1 MIVCFGSINLD
12 LIFRLPALPLVGQT
26 VLGPN
31 LQIEP
36 GGKGANQAVAAARD
50 GAVVVFAGA
59 VGRDALATD
68 ALALLRQSGID
79 LTRVIQSDLATG
91 AASIC
96 VDPAGHNLIA
106 VASGANLAA
115 RAAQIEDQLLGVR
128 STVLLQME
136 CAPAETEALIRRARA
151 AGSRIVLNLAPAAAL
166 ARDVLG
172 MVDVLVVNEPEAEF
186 LARMLG
192 CEASAAALHA
202 ALSVDVVMTLGDAGL
217 AAATARGAWQLPARK
232 VAVVD
237 TTGAG
242 DCFTGVLAGAL
253 DRGVPLEAAL
263 HRANVAASLACM
275 VAGTQGSM
283 PKRGATDAALHH
295 FF

>member
-1 MIVCFGSINLD
+1 MRF
-12 LIFRLPALPLVGQT
+12 
-26 VLGPN
+26 
-31 LQIEP
+31 
-36 GGKGANQAVAAARD
+36 
-50 GAVVVFAGA
+50 
-59 VGRDALATD
+59 
-68 ALALLRQSGID
+68 
-79 LTRVIQSDLATG
+79 
-91 AASIC
+91 
-96 VDPAGHNLIA
+96 
-106 VASGANLAA
+106 
-115 RAAQIEDQLLGVR
+115 
-128 STVLLQME
+128 
-136 CAPAETEALIRRARA
+136 
-151 AGSRIVLNLAPAAAL
+151 LNLL
-166 ARDVLG
+166 ASEPQIARVPFMIDSSKWSVIEAGLQCVQG
-172 MVDVLVVNEPEAEF
+172 KCVVNSISLKEGEAEF

-283 PKRGATDAALHH
+283 PMRRATDAALAA
-295 FF
+295 

>member
-12 LIFRLPALPLVGQT
+12 LIFHLPALPLAGQT

-31 LQIEP
+31 LHIEP

-59 VGRDALATD
+59 VGRDALAAD

-96 VDPAGHNLIA
+96 VDPAGRNLIA
-106 VASGANLAA
+106 VASGANLAT

-151 AGSRIVLNLAPAAAL
+151 AGSRIVLNLAPAAPL

-172 MVDVLVVNEPEAEF
+172 MVDLLVVNEPEAAF

-192 CEASAAALHA
+192 CEASAAALHP
-202 ALSVDVVMTLGDAGL
+202 ALSVDVVMTLGEAGV
-217 AAATARGAWQLPARK
+217 AAATARGAWRLPARK

-242 DCFTGVLAGAL
+242 DCFAGVLAGAL
-253 DRGVPLEAAL
+253 DRGLPLEAAL
-263 HRANVAASLACM
+263 QRANVAASLACM

-283 PKRGATDAALHH
+283 PMRAATDAALAA
-295 FF
+295 